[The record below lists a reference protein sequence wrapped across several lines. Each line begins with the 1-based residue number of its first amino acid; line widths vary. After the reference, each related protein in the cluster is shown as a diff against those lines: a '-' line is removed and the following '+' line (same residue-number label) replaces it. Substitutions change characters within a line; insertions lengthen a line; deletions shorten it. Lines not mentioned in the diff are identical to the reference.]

1 MIAVACDHSALEM
14 KKVIT
19 DLLEEKGLS
28 YHDYGTYTADSCDYP
43 VFAARACPG
52 GGIRPR

>member
-28 YHDYGTYTADSCDYP
+28 YHDYGT
-43 VFAARACPG
+43 
-52 GGIRPR
+52 